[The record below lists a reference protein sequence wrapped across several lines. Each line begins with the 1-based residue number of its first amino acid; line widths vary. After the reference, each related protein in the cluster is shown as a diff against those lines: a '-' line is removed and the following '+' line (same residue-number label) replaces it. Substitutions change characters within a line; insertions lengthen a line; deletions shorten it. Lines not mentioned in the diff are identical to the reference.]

1 MGKFTELAKEICNGC
16 DLVTGEE
23 NKLTTDE
30 VCGYESLTISDFAVC
45 VIDEKEV
52 GVVTFEE
59 LPDKYYWGG
68 QSLSN
73 MVCAFLQACGGEA
86 EAREQYAKEKAKDKI
101 RVKFEMTKTKSK
113 QDFCKVTVL

>member
-1 MGKFTELAKEICNGC
+1 MGKFTELAKEVCNGC

-23 NKLTTDE
+23 NKLTTEE
-30 VCGYESLTISDFAVC
+30 VCSCEVLTISDFAVC
-45 VIDEKEV
+45 VIEEKEV

-59 LPDKYYWGG
+59 FEGKYYWGG

-73 MVCAFLQACGGEA
+73 MVSAFVQACGGEA
-86 EAREQYAKEKAKDKI
+86 EAREQYAKEKAKDRI
-101 RVKFEMTKTKSK
+101 RVKFEMTKTKAK